1 VRHCGRCFCQR
12 SVQQFALHHVSE
24 ETAKQCFTEWARVLR
39 PNSRLLV
46 SVSEGTGDMDMGLK
60 PGFAGIVSPVDQ
72 GYDSGVGFQSGAE
85 TDV

>member
-1 VRHCGRCFCQR
+1 
-12 SVQQFALHHVSE
+12 
-24 ETAKQCFTEWARVLR
+24 
-39 PNSRLLV
+39 
-46 SVSEGTGDMDMGLK
+46 MDMGLK